1 MPLTEVVH
9 YLNQHLPKL
18 HPQAALGRHSRFVY
32 THGRITAQI
41 AGFTLIP
48 YQLALV
54 YAKPVRYPI
63 FGRFGHFMIEAG
75 HGGWMHPESIYI
87 HATDVDDIVFLDR
100 FLRIFHA
107 LYHLSQTRDR
117 REYLALAVHLR
128 HVGAVQDQHGLIF
141 EGLLQTLGLAPTQII
156 LKLPTASLQQDRHVR
171 QAAQN
176 FLARGYRL
184 AAAGL
189 PDDTEVS
196 VLAKLGV
203 NWVCVDKETLARKA
217 KDAASALAQ
226 LHAHSVRLW
235 VTQVTDRAGIEWTQA
250 YPDSLVEGQ
259 LDALNPD
266 GLGQFV
272 ESHLSGP
279 PRRYLAEFM
288 MQHSVTRND
297 TPSR

>member
-9 YLNQHLPKL
+9 YLNQHLPKQ

-32 THGRITAQI
+32 SHGRIGAQV

-54 YAKPVRYPI
+54 YATPRGYPL
-63 FGRFGHFMIEAG
+63 FGRFGHFMIETG

-100 FLRIFHA
+100 FLRTLHT
-107 LYHLSQTRDR
+107 LYHLNQTRDR

-141 EGLLQTLGLAPTQII
+141 EALLQKLGMAPGQII
-156 LKLPTASLQQDRHVR
+156 LKLPTASLQQDPHVR
-171 QAAQN
+171 YAAQN
-176 FLARGYRL
+176 FVARGYHL

-189 PDDTEVS
+189 PDELDVS
-196 VLAKLGV
+196 LLARLGV
-203 NWVCVDKETLARKA
+203 GWVCVDKDTLARTA
-217 KDAASALAQ
+217 QESASPWAQ

-235 VTQVTDRAGIEWTQA
+235 VTQVTDRAVFRWARA
-250 YPDSLVEGQ
+250 YPESVLEGR
-259 LDALNPD
+259 LDELNPE

-272 ESHLSGP
+272 ASYLSEP
-279 PRRYLAEFM
+279 SPRYLAQWM
-288 MQHSVTRND
+288 RPPGAAS
-297 TPSR
+297 P